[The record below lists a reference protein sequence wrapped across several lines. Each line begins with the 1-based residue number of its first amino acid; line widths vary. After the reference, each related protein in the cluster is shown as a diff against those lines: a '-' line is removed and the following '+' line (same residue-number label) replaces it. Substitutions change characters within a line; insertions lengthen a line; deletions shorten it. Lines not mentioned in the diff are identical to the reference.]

1 MNICYPSYTGPDVT
15 PEFLFLYPIGTI
27 LRAGG
32 LGNISKRQDKLWYV
46 GEDGYS
52 SQAFYHLLQIE
63 GVEHVQVLK

>member
-1 MNICYPSYTGPDVT
+1 MSDKFVMYSNG
-15 PEFLFLYPIGTI
+15 EW
-27 LRAGG
+27 RAGG